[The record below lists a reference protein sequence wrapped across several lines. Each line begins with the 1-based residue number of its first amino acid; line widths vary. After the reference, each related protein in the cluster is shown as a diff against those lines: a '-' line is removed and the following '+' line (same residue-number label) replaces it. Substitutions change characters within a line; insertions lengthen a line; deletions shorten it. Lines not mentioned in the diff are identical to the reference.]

1 MWTAKRGVRHPG
13 PRTAPPL
20 TRCASYPIARRSTGT
35 VRVVEP
41 VALPLGRPR
50 EERADAAR
58 NRAHLI
64 EVAREMVAE
73 LGADKVTMDGLAERA
88 GLGKGTV
95 FRRFRTRAG
104 IFHALLDEE
113 ETRFQ
118 QQVMS
123 GPPPLGPGAPAVER
137 LVAFGHARLEFLVR
151 HTVLARASLDPGQPI
166 PAAASPSR
174 FHVQVLLAEACP
186 DAAASGTLALQL
198 VAALEGP
205 ILLYL
210 QTQDG
215 DAPDP
220 RTVVNDLVTSWQVLV
235 ERVCA

>member
-1 MWTAKRGVRHPG
+1 M
-13 PRTAPPL
+13 
-20 TRCASYPIARRSTGT
+20 
-35 VRVVEP
+35 EP
-41 VALPLGRPR
+41 VGLSLGQPR

-58 NRAHLI
+58 NRARLI

-113 ETRFQ
+113 EKRFQ
-118 QQVMS
+118 ERLMS
-123 GPPPLGPGAPAVER
+123 GRPPLGPGAPAVER
-137 LVAFGHARLEFLVR
+137 LVAFGQARLEFLVE
-151 HTVLARASLDPGQPI
+151 HTVLARAALDPGQPVPI
-166 PAAASPSR
+166 GDGPSL
-174 FHVQVLLAEACP
+174 FHVQMLLNEACP
-186 DAAASGTLALQL
+186 DAASSGALALQL

-210 QTQDG
+210 QSA
-215 DAPDP
+215 DAPSP
-220 RTVVNDLVTSWQVLV
+220 MVNDLIASWQVLV
-235 ERVCA
+235 ERVAVS

>member
-1 MWTAKRGVRHPG
+1 M
-13 PRTAPPL
+13 
-20 TRCASYPIARRSTGT
+20 
-35 VRVVEP
+35 EP

-64 EVAREMVAE
+64 EVARGMVAE
-73 LGADKVTMDGLAERA
+73 LGADKVTMDGLADRA

-118 QQVMS
+118 REVMS
-123 GPPPLGPGAPAVER
+123 GPPPLGPGAPAAAR
-137 LVAFGHARLEFLVR
+137 LVAFGRARLEFLVR
-151 HTVLARASLDPGQPI
+151 HMVLARASIDPGQPV
-166 PAAASPSR
+166 PAAESPSL
-174 FHVQVLLAEACP
+174 FHVQMLLAEARP
-186 DAAASGTLALQL
+186 DDAQSGTLALQL

-210 QTQDG
+210 QSHD
-215 DAPDP
+215 DAPDLDAAVENL
-220 RTVVNDLVTSWQVLV
+220 TTSWRVLV
-235 ERVCA
+235 ERVCG

>member
-1 MWTAKRGVRHPG
+1 M
-13 PRTAPPL
+13 
-20 TRCASYPIARRSTGT
+20 
-35 VRVVEP
+35 EP

-104 IFHALLDEE
+104 IFLALLDEE

-118 QQVMS
+118 EQLMS

-137 LVAFGHARLEFLVR
+137 LVAFGRARIEFLVR
-151 HTVLARASLDPGQPI
+151 HTVLARASFDPGQPV
-166 PAAASPSR
+166 PAGDSPSR
-174 FHVQVLLAEACP
+174 FHVQMLLSEACP
-186 DAAASGTLALQL
+186 ADAASGALAVQL

-205 ILLYL
+205 ILFYL
-210 QTQDG
+210 RSQDENAL
-215 DAPDP
+215 DQ
-220 RTVVNDLVTSWQVLV
+220 RSVVTDLITGWTVLV
-235 ERVCA
+235 ERVCG

>member
-1 MWTAKRGVRHPG
+1 MAH
-13 PRTAPPL
+13 
-20 TRCASYPIARRSTGT
+20 RSVTGSVHT
-35 VRVVEP
+35 VEP

-73 LGADKVTMDGLAERA
+73 LGADRVTMDGLAERA

-113 ETRFQ
+113 ELLFQ
-118 QQVMS
+118 QQLMS

-137 LVAFGHARLEFLVR
+137 LKAFGRARLEFLVR
-151 HTVLARASLDPGQPI
+151 HTVLARAALDPGQPV
-166 PAAASPSR
+166 PASASPSR
-174 FHVQVLLAEACP
+174 FHVQMLLTEACP
-186 DAAASGTLALQL
+186 DDAASGALAVQL

-205 ILLYL
+205 ILFYL
-210 QTQDG
+210 QTQDEH
-215 DAPDP
+215 APDQQ
-220 RTVVNDLVTSWQVLV
+220 TVVTDLITSWTVLV
-235 ERVCA
+235 GRVCG

>member
-1 MWTAKRGVRHPG
+1 M
-13 PRTAPPL
+13 
-20 TRCASYPIARRSTGT
+20 
-35 VRVVEP
+35 EP
-41 VALPLGRPR
+41 VALPWGRPR

-64 EVAREMVAE
+64 EVARQMVAE

-113 ETRFQ
+113 EKRFQ
-118 QQVMS
+118 QRLLS
-123 GPPPLGPGAPAVER
+123 GPPPLGPGAPAAER
-137 LVAFGHARLEFLVR
+137 LVAFGRARLEFLVE
-151 HTVLARASLDPGQPI
+151 HTVLARASLDPAEPV
-166 PAAASPSR
+166 PAGDSPSL
-174 FHVQVLLAEACP
+174 FHVQVLLSEARP
-186 DAAASGTLALQL
+186 DLAASGTLALQL

-210 QTQDG
+210 RAS
-215 DAPDP
+215 DAPEP
-220 RTVVNDLVTSWQVLV
+220 VVHDLIASWQVLV
-235 ERVCA
+235 ESTCT

>member
-1 MWTAKRGVRHPG
+1 M
-13 PRTAPPL
+13 
-20 TRCASYPIARRSTGT
+20 
-35 VRVVEP
+35 EP

-64 EVAREMVAE
+64 DVARRMVAE

-104 IFHALLDEE
+104 IFLALLDEE
-113 ETRFQ
+113 EKHFQ
-118 QQVMS
+118 RRLLS

-137 LVAFGHARLEFLVR
+137 LVAFGRARLEFLLE
-151 HTVLARASLDPGQPI
+151 HMVLARASLDPSQPV
-166 PAAASPSR
+166 PLDESPSL
-174 FHVQVLLAEACP
+174 FHVRMLLGEACP
-186 DAAASGTLALQL
+186 DVAATGPLALQL

-205 ILLYL
+205 VLLYL
-210 QTQDG
+210 QSADR
-215 DAPDP
+215 PDLA
-220 RTVVNDLVTSWQVLV
+220 TAVDDLIASWQVLAV
-235 ERVCA
+235 RVCGVS

>member
-1 MWTAKRGVRHPG
+1 
-13 PRTAPPL
+13 
-20 TRCASYPIARRSTGT
+20 
-35 VRVVEP
+35 
-41 VALPLGRPR
+41 LGRPR

-64 EVAREMVAE
+64 EVARQMVAE
-73 LGADKVTMDGLAERA
+73 LGAGKVTMDGLAERA

-118 QQVMS
+118 QQLMS

-137 LVAFGHARLEFLVR
+137 LVAFGRARLEFLLE
-151 HTVLARASLDPGQPI
+151 HTTLARSSLDPGQPI
-166 PAAASPSR
+166 HRNDSPSL
-174 FHVQVLLAEACP
+174 FHVQMLLSEASP

-210 QTQDG
+210 QDDPA

-220 RTVVNDLVTSWQVLV
+220 SVVVSDLIVSWQVLA
-235 ERVCA
+235 ERVCG

>member
-1 MWTAKRGVRHPG
+1 ME
-13 PRTAPPL
+13 
-20 TRCASYPIARRSTGT
+20 PIGLS
-35 VRVVEP
+35 
-41 VALPLGRPR
+41 LGQPR

-58 NRAHLI
+58 NRARLI

-73 LGADKVTMDGLAERA
+73 LGADKVTMDGLADRA

-113 ETRFQ
+113 EKRFQ
-118 QQVMS
+118 ERLMS

-137 LVAFGHARLEFLVR
+137 LVAFGQARLEFLMEHR
-151 HTVLARASLDPGQPI
+151 DLARAAIDPGQPVAI
-166 PAAASPSR
+166 GDSPSL
-174 FHVQVLLAEACP
+174 FHVHMLLGEACP
-186 DAAASGTLALQL
+186 DAAVHGTLALQL

-210 QTQDG
+210 TSADDPG
-215 DAPDP
+215 APRP
-220 RTVVNDLVTSWQVLV
+220 GAVASTLGASWQVLV
-235 ERVCA
+235 ERLCA

>member
-1 MWTAKRGVRHPG
+1 M
-13 PRTAPPL
+13 
-20 TRCASYPIARRSTGT
+20 
-35 VRVVEP
+35 EP
-41 VALPLGRPR
+41 VALPWGRPR

-58 NRAHLI
+58 NRARLI
-64 EVAREMVAE
+64 EVARQMVEE

-118 QQVMS
+118 QRLMS
-123 GPPPLGPGAPAVER
+123 GPPPLGPGAPAAER
-137 LVAFGHARLEFLVR
+137 LAAFGRARLEFLVE
-151 HTVLARASLDPGQPI
+151 HTVLARATLDPGEPV
-166 PAAASPSR
+166 PAGDSPSL
-174 FHVQVLLAEACP
+174 FHVQMLLSEARP
-186 DAAASGTLALQL
+186 DLAASGALALQL

-210 QTQDG
+210 RAP
-215 DAPDP
+215 DAPEP
-220 RTVVNDLVTSWQVLV
+220 VVHDLIASWQVLV
-235 ERVCA
+235 ESLCA

>member
-1 MWTAKRGVRHPG
+1 M
-13 PRTAPPL
+13 
-20 TRCASYPIARRSTGT
+20 
-35 VRVVEP
+35 EP
-41 VALPLGRPR
+41 VALPWGRPR

-64 EVAREMVAE
+64 EVARQMVAE

-113 ETRFQ
+113 EKRFQ
-118 QQVMS
+118 QRLLS
-123 GPPPLGPGAPAVER
+123 GPPPLGPGAPAAER
-137 LVAFGHARLEFLVR
+137 LVAFGRARLEFLVE
-151 HTVLARASLDPGQPI
+151 HTVLARASLDPAEPV
-166 PAAASPSR
+166 PAGDSPSL
-174 FHVQVLLAEACP
+174 FHVQVLLSEARP
-186 DAAASGTLALQL
+186 DLAASGTLALQL

-210 QTQDG
+210 RAS
-215 DAPDP
+215 DAPEP
-220 RTVVNDLVTSWQVLV
+220 VVHDLIASWQVLV
-235 ERVCA
+235 ESICT

>member
-1 MWTAKRGVRHPG
+1 M
-13 PRTAPPL
+13 
-20 TRCASYPIARRSTGT
+20 
-35 VRVVEP
+35 EP

-73 LGADKVTMDGLAERA
+73 LGADKVTMDGLADRA

-113 ETRFQ
+113 EIRFQ
-118 QQVMS
+118 REVMS
-123 GPPPLGPGAPAVER
+123 GPPPLGPGAPAADR
-137 LVAFGHARLEFLVR
+137 LVAFGRARLEFLAR
-151 HTVLARASLDPGQPI
+151 HMVLARASLDPGQPVV
-166 PAAASPSR
+166 ANESPSL
-174 FHVQVLLAEACP
+174 FHVQMLLSEASP
-186 DAAASGTLALQL
+186 GDALSGTLALQL

-210 QTQDG
+210 QSQD
-215 DAPDP
+215 DAPDLDA
-220 RTVVNDLVTSWQVLV
+220 VVENLITSWRVLV
-235 ERVCA
+235 ERVCG

>member
-1 MWTAKRGVRHPG
+1 M
-13 PRTAPPL
+13 
-20 TRCASYPIARRSTGT
+20 
-35 VRVVEP
+35 EP
-41 VALPLGRPR
+41 VALPLARPR

-64 EVAREMVAE
+64 DVARQMVAE

-104 IFHALLDEE
+104 IFFALFDEE
-113 ETRFQ
+113 EKRFQ
-118 QQVMS
+118 ARLMT

-137 LVAFGHARLEFLVR
+137 LVAFGRARLEFLME
-151 HTVLARASLDPGQPI
+151 HTALARAALDPGQSIPI
-166 PAAASPSR
+166 NESPSL
-174 FHVQVLLAEACP
+174 FHVQMLLSEARP
-186 DAAASGTLALQL
+186 DEAASGTLALQL

-210 QTQDG
+210 QSEE
-215 DAPDP
+215 DAPES
-220 RTVVNDLVTSWQVLV
+220 RAVVHDLIASWQVLV
-235 ERVCA
+235 ESVCVS